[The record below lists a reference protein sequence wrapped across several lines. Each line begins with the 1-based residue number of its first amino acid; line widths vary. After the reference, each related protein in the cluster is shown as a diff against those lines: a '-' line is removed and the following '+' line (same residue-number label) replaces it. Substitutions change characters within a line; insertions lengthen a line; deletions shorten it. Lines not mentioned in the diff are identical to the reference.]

1 MNDLQRRQV
10 EETQYR
16 EERSKSSWAMQH
28 AEAEAGRIT
37 VFHIDDMK
45 HARLHT
51 LKEQVADLCDM
62 QPTPA
67 NMLRAPRKELLS
79 DLKKELAVALA
90 DVESEL
96 DAMGGSVSDMTSLK
110 SGKTGKSTAMSVATA
125 KSAATT
131 KSVVRPNSA
140 ASSTKSVASRK
151 SAAPSAAP

>member
-16 EERSKSSWAMQH
+16 EGRSKSSWAMQH

-45 HARLHT
+45 HARLNN

-67 NMLRAPRKELLS
+67 NMLRQPRKVRAPPVTGPRPGANANV
-79 DLKKELAVALA
+79 LAHLN
-90 DVESEL
+90 
-96 DAMGGSVSDMTSLK
+96 VSRSC
-110 SGKTGKSTAMSVATA
+110 
-125 KSAATT
+125 
-131 KSVVRPNSA
+131 
-140 ASSTKSVASRK
+140 
-151 SAAPSAAP
+151 